1 MFLYVH
7 KNSKTHDEQ
16 RNKFFQIEFL
26 CIFSGD
32 RIFSGVYFYNFLPS
46 MIYHMLDGI
55 QRVIDLHILGWWD
68 KFFIRFILINT
79 WLRLFLEYV
88 I

>member
-1 MFLYVH
+1 MFKIKVFLGHVFSICFCMCTRIV
-7 KNSKTHDEQ
+7 KL

-32 RIFSGVYFYNFLPS
+32 RIFSVVYFYNFLLS

-55 QRVIDLHILGWWD
+55 QIKSDRFSYIGMLG
-68 KFFIRFILINT
+68 
-79 WLRLFLEYV
+79 
-88 I
+88 

>member
-7 KNSKTHDEQ
+7 KNSKTHDDQ

-55 QRVIDLHILGWWD
+55 QIKSD
-68 KFFIRFILINT
+68 RFSYIGM
-79 WLRLFLEYV
+79 V
-88 I
+88 G